1 MKLKQHQYNLINN
14 ALNTEM
20 INLHP
25 DEKKIATDL
34 LLKLSKQI
42 KKNET

>member
-1 MKLKQHQYNLINN
+1 MKLKQHQYNLIKY
-14 ALNTEM
+14 ALNRVM

-34 LLKLSKQI
+34 LLKLAKQI

>member
-1 MKLKQHQYNLINN
+1 MKLNQHQYNLIKY
-14 ALNTEM
+14 ALDRVM
-20 INLHP
+20 INLHV

-42 KKNET
+42 KKDET